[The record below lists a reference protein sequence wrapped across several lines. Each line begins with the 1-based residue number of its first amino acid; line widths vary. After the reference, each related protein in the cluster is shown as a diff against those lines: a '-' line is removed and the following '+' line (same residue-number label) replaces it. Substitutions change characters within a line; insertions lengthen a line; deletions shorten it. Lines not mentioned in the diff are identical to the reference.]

1 MDDFDD
7 LLEDIPQDTYKNK
20 GRGMGKATTKK
31 AAAGTAGALDD
42 DWGDLDF
49 DDPKPAQPAKR
60 AGTAV
65 PKTSQKEG
73 GSRLSPPGRFNKMV
87 SSASGGFGFGG
98 PDGLKKEPRKVD
110 DDDDDW
116 GDLGGAGG
124 GGGGGRLLGRKPKKD
139 DDDDF
144 DDLLEG
150 MVGPSKEEQQQ
161 AEKAKPAR
169 PKTAAAAGLRS
180 GGGGW
185 GAGIVDD
192 GLEDLDDVGS

>member
-7 LLEDIPQDTYKNK
+7 LLEDIPQDTNKNK
-20 GRGMGKATTKK
+20 AKVVSKATTKK
-31 AAAGTAGALDD
+31 AAMGATNLDD

-49 DDPKPAQPAKR
+49 DDPKPSQPAKR
-60 AGTAV
+60 AGTAI
-65 PKTSQKEG
+65 PKYSQKEG
-73 GSRLSPPGRFNKMV
+73 GSRLSPPGRYNKMV

-98 PDGLKKEPRKVD
+98 PDGLKKEPRKAD
-110 DDDDDW
+110 EDDDDW
-116 GDLGGAGG
+116 GDLGGGSSGA
-124 GGGGGRLLGRKPKKD
+124 GGGRLLGRKPKKD

-150 MVGPSKEEQQQ
+150 MVGPSKEEQSK
-161 AEKAKPAR
+161 AEKAKAAR

-180 GGGGW
+180 GGGAW